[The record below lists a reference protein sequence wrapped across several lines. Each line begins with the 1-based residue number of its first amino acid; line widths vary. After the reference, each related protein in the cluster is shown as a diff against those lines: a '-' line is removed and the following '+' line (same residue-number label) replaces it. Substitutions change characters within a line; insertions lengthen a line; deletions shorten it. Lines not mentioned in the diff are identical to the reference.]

1 MEDVVNDQSRV
12 LMSALVGAAI
22 GALAGYL
29 MMTDSGRRFRQHFE
43 PALDDFVRELQRL
56 GVTVGRAR
64 AVASEGWHALNQVAG
79 DTGSAGYRQ
88 QAPF

>member
-22 GALAGYL
+22 GALAGY
-29 MMTDSGRRFRQHFE
+29 
-43 PALDDFVRELQRL
+43 LDDFVRELQRL